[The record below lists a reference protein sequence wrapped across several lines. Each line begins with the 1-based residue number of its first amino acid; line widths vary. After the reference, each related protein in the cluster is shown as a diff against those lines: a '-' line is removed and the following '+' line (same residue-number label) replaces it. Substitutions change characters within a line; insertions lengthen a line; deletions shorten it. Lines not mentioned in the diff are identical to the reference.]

1 MLVEG
6 VHLYMK
12 VVKVYGS
19 ENIKMYPYLL
29 IGWGIPIIITLVSF
43 GASNQTYGTGTR
55 YFIMMDEI

>member
-29 IGWGIPIIITLVSF
+29 IGWGIPGIITLVSF
-43 GASNQTYGTGTR
+43 GASNEGYGTGTR
-55 YFIMMDEI
+55 